1 MAITNPSAPPPRPPR
16 AGGAGSTDTT
26 GGRAQLAARLGV
38 GEAALTAQVG
48 TDPSGVDLDALVAAA
63 PLWLLEARAEEALRQ
78 AAFAV
83 LRDSTDTG
91 HEEAAGPA
99 PARRAVAG
107 ALGDD
112 EVAELLGLPV
122 DAVHAF
128 APRRGWTADD
138 VAALVRNPPAWAES
152 PEAARRAGREQTRKG
167 DARDYRRQAAAAA
180 KERLK
185 DRSRARWAAILEVDE
200 SVIPLDWTKQPTPS
214 AVKSFRARP
223 PRWAR
228 EIL

>member
-1 MAITNPSAPPPRPPR
+1 MAITNPSEQTPRQPS

-78 AAFAV
+78 AAIAV

-99 PARRAVAG
+99 PARRG
-107 ALGDD
+107 
-112 EVAELLGLPV
+112 ER
-122 DAVHAF
+122 
-128 APRRGWTADD
+128 RRGTDPRTGRAPNPRT
-138 VAALVRNPPAWAES
+138 VRSSRPARTGS
-152 PEAARRAGREQTRKG
+152 
-167 DARDYRRQAAAAA
+167 
-180 KERLK
+180 
-185 DRSRARWAAILEVDE
+185 SR
-200 SVIPLDWTKQPTPS
+200 
-214 AVKSFRARP
+214 
-223 PRWAR
+223 
-228 EIL
+228 